1 MSTTVRATGDPVEF
15 KAAAFP
21 LLQGDPVLNSVLLT
35 NTEDRIRG
43 ILHDPAP
50 PVFLT
55 IHDKTDEVV
64 GAVICTALRGI
75 MLGALP
81 DALVPPIVDA
91 CADLAPDPNAV
102 EGTASAALLL
112 AEFLAARN
120 GKTVRHKRGTRLHR
134 LEEFVEQKAAGAPR
148 LAVEVDA
155 EALIPQFSA
164 YGQELGHVLD
174 HEQEE
179 KWVRVRI
186 ALDRIWVWE
195 DDGRIVSLVGH
206 QNAVFGATRVGPV
219 YTPPADRGHGYAS
232 ALTAHVTQQILAS
245 GSEACLYTDLANPT
259 SNKIYA
265 AIGYRPLADFIGYE
279 LS

>member
-1 MSTTVRATGDPVEF
+1 MSTTVRSTVDPAEF
-15 KAAAFP
+15 KATAFP
-21 LLQGDPVLNSVLLT
+21 FLQADPVLNTVLLT

-43 ILHDPAP
+43 ILHDPLP

-55 IHDKTDEVV
+55 IHEEDEVV

-91 CADLAPDPNAV
+91 CAELAPDPNAV

-112 AEFLAARN
+112 AELLAARN
-120 GKTVRHKRGTRLHR
+120 GRTVRHKRGTRLHR
-134 LEEFVEQKAAGAPR
+134 LEEFVEQKAEGAPR
-148 LAVEVDA
+148 LAVEADA
-155 EALIPQFSA
+155 EVLIPQFSA

-174 HEQEE
+174 PEQEE
-179 KWVRVRI
+179 KWVRARI
-186 ALDRIWVWE
+186 ALDRVWVWE
-195 DDGRIVSLVGH
+195 DGGRIVSLVGH
-206 QNAVFGATRVGPV
+206 QKAVFGATRVGPV

-232 ALTAHVTQQILAS
+232 ALTAHVTQHILAA